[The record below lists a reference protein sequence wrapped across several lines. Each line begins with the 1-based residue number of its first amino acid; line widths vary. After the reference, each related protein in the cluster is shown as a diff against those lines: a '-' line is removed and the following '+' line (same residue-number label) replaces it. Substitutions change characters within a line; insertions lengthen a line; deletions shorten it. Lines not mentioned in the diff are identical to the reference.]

1 MPSLFTEDTFEQAVI
16 ELFEHMGY
24 AHIYA
29 PDMDRDYTSPLLDAI
44 LRDSLVR
51 INKNLT
57 LDAIDE
63 AISKLKY
70 FDAGSLI
77 QKNML
82 FMDYLQNGIEVS
94 YQEKGETKSTLVYLV
109 DYENVSRN
117 SFIAANQWTYSEYE
131 TKRPDI
137 VIFLNGLP
145 VVVMELKSPKADTVT
160 IEEAYAQIR
169 NYMKSIE
176 SMFIY
181 NAFCVISDQSQ
192 TRAGTITASFD
203 RFMEWKTVDGDYEE
217 TQYADFTTLLNGMF
231 TKSRFLDILHNFICF
246 SKETGGDAK
255 ILAAYHQYFA
265 VKKAVESTVKA
276 SAEGGD
282 GRGGVFWHTQGS
294 GKSLS
299 MVFYVKQLQTSMNSP
314 TVVVIT
320 DRNDLDDQLF
330 AQFAKCKDF
339 LRQTPVQAE
348 KRKLSDEEIQRGS
361 KTIGLSDW
369 LGGRE
374 ANGIIFTTMQKFEE
388 SDEPLCTRR
397 NIVVMAD
404 EAHRSQYGFEERV
417 NPKTGKITIGNA
429 RRVRDALP
437 NATYIGFTGTP
448 IELED
453 RNTLEVFGNY
463 IDIYDMTQAVADG
476 ATRPIYYESRVIK
489 LELDP
494 EILKKIDETYEQL
507 KENANEVDIEKS
519 KHELAHMDGV
529 LGTPKVIDSLCK
541 DIIEHYETY
550 RQYEQSGKA
559 MIVAYSRPM
568 AIKIYHRLLDED
580 MRPEWKDK
588 IKLVMTG
595 SNKDPE
601 EWKQYTGNKA
611 YREGLAREF
620 KDNNSEFKIAIVVD
634 MWLTGFDVPSMS
646 TMYIFKPMK
655 GHNLMQ
661 AIARVN
667 RVFED
672 KEGGLIVDYVGIAS
686 ALKEAMND
694 YTTRD
699 KKNYGDTDV
708 AKVAYPKFVEKL
720 SVCRDLFHGYD
731 YSKFISGTDLERSKA
746 ISGAVNFIVGVNKER
761 ERELFL
767 KEAIMLR
774 QALSLCSSMVEED
787 LRVEA
792 AFFESVRVLVMR
804 LIYQGEKKKFS
815 LQEINERING
825 LLKQS
830 VKSEGVISLFSDVGE
845 EFSLFDPKFLEE
857 LSKMKE
863 KNLAVE
869 LLKKL
874 IAEQVQIYRRTNVVK
889 SEKFSEIIQS
899 AMNRYLNGML
909 TNEEVIQEL
918 LKIAKEIADA
928 QKEGDELGLT
938 ADELAFYDALTKPQ
952 AIKDFYENEELI
964 AITKELAETLRKN
977 RTIDWQKRD
986 SARAKMRMIVKKL
999 LKKHRYPPEGMEDA
1013 VQTVITQCELWTDN
1027 ADYSESRSAE
1037 SDSSYKPVQMAT
1049 YVHEPGY
1056 GEGMVAET
1064 TESNN
1069 N

>member
-1 MPSLFTEDTFEQAVI
+1 MAIFNEATYENSII
-16 ELFEHMGY
+16 ELLGNLGY
-24 AHIYA
+24 IHVYG
-29 PDMDRDYTSPLLDAI
+29 PDVERDFHDPLMADELKNSLEMVNPNLPSAAI
-44 LRDSLVR
+44 
-51 INKNLT
+51 N
-57 LDAIDE
+57 E
-63 AISKLKY
+63 AIYKLRNY
-70 FDAGSLI
+70 EAGSLVS
-77 QKNML
+77 KNEV

-601 EWKQYTGNKA
+601 EWNQYTGNKA

-667 RVFED
+667 RVFKD
-672 KEGGLIVDYVGIAS
+672 KEGGLIVDYIGIAS
-686 ALKEAMND
+686 ALKSAMKQ
-694 YTTRD
+694 YTAQD
-699 KKNYGDTDV
+699 QKNYGNMDVSKTAYLKFQEKLIVCRELMHGFDYSEFLSTDSDLKRAQLITGGVNFLSAPVREETKENYLTESYLMRQAFSLSKSIATAEERREEAYFETVRSVLVKIERPGPISLKEINAQINELMKQTVQSDGVINLFTDV
-708 AKVAYPKFVEKL
+708 DKEFN
-720 SVCRDLFHGYD
+720 LFNTA
-731 YSKFISGTDLERSKA
+731 F
-746 ISGAVNFIVGVNKER
+746 
-761 ERELFL
+761 
-767 KEAIMLR
+767 M
-774 QALSLCSSMVEED
+774 EE
-787 LRVEA
+787 
-792 AFFESVRVLVMR
+792 
-804 LIYQGEKKKFS
+804 I
-815 LQEINERING
+815 
-825 LLKQS
+825 
-830 VKSEGVISLFSDVGE
+830 
-845 EFSLFDPKFLEE
+845 
-857 LSKMKE
+857 SKMPE
-863 KNLAVE
+863 KNLSIE

-874 IAEQVQIYRRTNVVK
+874 IAEQVRIYKKTNVVK
-889 SEKFSEIIQS
+889 SQQFSEMLDRIVKS
-899 AMNRYLNGML
+899 YLNGML
-909 TNEEVIQEL
+909 TNEQVIEEL
-918 LKIAKEIADA
+918 MKMAEDISNE
-928 QKEGDELGLT
+928 
-938 ADELAFYDALTKPQ
+938 
-952 AIKDFYENEELI
+952 DFYTNDQLI
-964 AITKELAETLRKN
+964 AITKELTEALRQS
-977 RTIDWQKRD
+977 RTVDWEKKD
-986 SARAKMRMIVKKL
+986 SARAGMRRMVKRL
-999 LKKHRYPPEGMEDA
+999 LKKYKYPPEGMEDA
-1013 VQTVITQCELWTDN
+1013 IKTVISQCEMWTDN
-1027 ADYSESRSAE
+1027 GDQY
-1037 SDSSYKPVQMAT
+1037 
-1049 YVHEPGY
+1049 
-1056 GEGMVAET
+1056 
-1064 TESNN
+1064 
-1069 N
+1069 

>member
-1 MPSLFTEDTFEQAVI
+1 MAIFNEATYENSII
-16 ELFEHMGY
+16 ELLGNLGY
-24 AHIYA
+24 THVYG
-29 PDMDRDYTSPLLDAI
+29 PDVERDFHDPLMADELKNSLEMVNPNLPSAAI
-44 LRDSLVR
+44 
-51 INKNLT
+51 N
-57 LDAIDE
+57 E
-63 AISKLKY
+63 AIYKLRNY
-70 FDAGSLI
+70 EAGSLVS
-77 QKNML
+77 KNEV

-348 KRKLSDEEIQRGS
+348 KRKLSGEEIQRGS

-620 KDNNSEFKIAIVVD
+620 KDNSSEFKIAIVVD

-667 RVFED
+667 RVFKD
-672 KEGGLIVDYVGIAS
+672 KEGGLIVDYIGIAS
-686 ALKEAMND
+686 ALKAAMKQ
-694 YTTRD
+694 YTAQD
-699 KKNYGDTDV
+699 QKNYGNMDVSKTAYLKFQEKLTVCRELMYGFDYSEFLSTDSDLKRAELIRDGVNFLSVPSMEDTKESYITESYLMRQAFSLSKSIATAEERREEAYFETVRSVLVKIVRPGPISLKEINAQINELMKQTVQSDGVINLFTDV
-708 AKVAYPKFVEKL
+708 DKEFN
-720 SVCRDLFHGYD
+720 LFNTA
-731 YSKFISGTDLERSKA
+731 F
-746 ISGAVNFIVGVNKER
+746 
-761 ERELFL
+761 
-767 KEAIMLR
+767 M
-774 QALSLCSSMVEED
+774 EE
-787 LRVEA
+787 
-792 AFFESVRVLVMR
+792 
-804 LIYQGEKKKFS
+804 I
-815 LQEINERING
+815 
-825 LLKQS
+825 
-830 VKSEGVISLFSDVGE
+830 
-845 EFSLFDPKFLEE
+845 
-857 LSKMKE
+857 SKMPE
-863 KNLAVE
+863 KNLSIE

-874 IAEQVQIYRRTNVVK
+874 IAEQVRIYKKTNVVK
-889 SEKFSEIIQS
+889 SQQFSEMLDRIVKS
-899 AMNRYLNGML
+899 YLNGML
-909 TNEEVIQEL
+909 TNEQVIEEL
-918 LKIAKEIADA
+918 MKMAEDISNAHKAGNAMGLS
-928 QKEGDELGLT
+928 DE
-938 ADELAFYDALTKPQ
+938 ELAFYDALTRPE
-952 AIKDFYENEELI
+952 AVKDFYTNDQLI
-964 AITKELAETLRKN
+964 AITKELTEALRQS
-977 RTIDWQKRD
+977 RTVDWEKKD
-986 SARAKMRMIVKKL
+986 SARAGMRRMVKRL
-999 LKKHRYPPEGMEDA
+999 LKKYKYPPEGMEDA
-1013 VQTVITQCELWTDN
+1013 IKTVISQCEMWTDN
-1027 ADYSESRSAE
+1027 GDQY
-1037 SDSSYKPVQMAT
+1037 
-1049 YVHEPGY
+1049 
-1056 GEGMVAET
+1056 
-1064 TESNN
+1064 
-1069 N
+1069 

>member
-1 MPSLFTEDTFEQAVI
+1 MAIFNEATYENSII
-16 ELFEHMGY
+16 ELLGNLGY
-24 AHIYA
+24 THVYG
-29 PDMDRDYTSPLLDAI
+29 PDVERDFHDPLMADELKNSLEMVNPNLPSAAI
-44 LRDSLVR
+44 
-51 INKNLT
+51 N
-57 LDAIDE
+57 E
-63 AISKLKY
+63 AIYKLRNY
-70 FDAGSLI
+70 EAGSLVS
-77 QKNML
+77 KNEV

-314 TVVVIT
+314 TIVVIT

-404 EAHRSQYGFEERV
+404 EAHRGQYGFEERV

-453 RNTLEVFGNY
+453 RNTLEVFGHY

-494 EILKKIDETYEQL
+494 EILEKIDETYEKL

-667 RVFED
+667 RVFKD
-672 KEGGLIVDYVGIAS
+672 KEGGLIVDYIGIAS
-686 ALKEAMND
+686 ALKAAMKQ
-694 YTTRD
+694 YTAQD
-699 KKNYGDTDV
+699 QKNYGNMDVSKTAYLKFQEKLIVCRELMHGFDYSEFLSTDSDLKRAQLITGGVNFLSAPVREETKENYITESYLMRQAFSLSKSIATAEERREEAYFETVRSVLVKIERPGPISLKEINAQINELMKQTVQSDGVINLFTDV
-708 AKVAYPKFVEKL
+708 DKEFN
-720 SVCRDLFHGYD
+720 LFNTA
-731 YSKFISGTDLERSKA
+731 F
-746 ISGAVNFIVGVNKER
+746 
-761 ERELFL
+761 
-767 KEAIMLR
+767 M
-774 QALSLCSSMVEED
+774 EE
-787 LRVEA
+787 
-792 AFFESVRVLVMR
+792 
-804 LIYQGEKKKFS
+804 I
-815 LQEINERING
+815 
-825 LLKQS
+825 
-830 VKSEGVISLFSDVGE
+830 
-845 EFSLFDPKFLEE
+845 
-857 LSKMKE
+857 SKMPE
-863 KNLAVE
+863 KNLSIE

-874 IAEQVQIYRRTNVVK
+874 IAEQVRIYKKTNVVK
-889 SEKFSEIIQS
+889 SQQFSEMLDRIVKS
-899 AMNRYLNGML
+899 YLNGML
-909 TNEEVIQEL
+909 TNEQVIEEL
-918 LKIAKEIADA
+918 MKMAEDISNAHKAGNAMGLS
-928 QKEGDELGLT
+928 DE
-938 ADELAFYDALTKPQ
+938 ELAFYDALTRPE
-952 AIKDFYENEELI
+952 AVKDFYTNDQLI
-964 AITKELAETLRKN
+964 AITKELTEALRQS
-977 RTIDWQKRD
+977 RTVDWEKKD
-986 SARAKMRMIVKKL
+986 SARAGMRRMVKRL
-999 LKKHRYPPEGMEDA
+999 LKKYKYPPEGMEDA
-1013 VQTVITQCELWTDN
+1013 IKTVISQCEMWTDN
-1027 ADYSESRSAE
+1027 GDQY
-1037 SDSSYKPVQMAT
+1037 
-1049 YVHEPGY
+1049 
-1056 GEGMVAET
+1056 
-1064 TESNN
+1064 
-1069 N
+1069 

>member
-1 MPSLFTEDTFEQAVI
+1 MAIFNEATYENSII
-16 ELFEHMGY
+16 ELLGNLGY
-24 AHIYA
+24 THVYG
-29 PDMDRDYTSPLLDAI
+29 PDVERDFHDPLMADELKNSLEMVNPNLPSAAI
-44 LRDSLVR
+44 
-51 INKNLT
+51 N
-57 LDAIDE
+57 E
-63 AISKLKY
+63 AIYKLRNY
-70 FDAGSLI
+70 EAGSLVS
-77 QKNML
+77 KNEV

-299 MVFYVKQLQTSMNSP
+299 MVFYVKQLQTSMNSS

-667 RVFED
+667 RVFKD
-672 KEGGLIVDYVGIAS
+672 KEGGLIVDYIGIAS
-686 ALKEAMND
+686 ALKAAMKQ
-694 YTTRD
+694 YTAQD
-699 KKNYGDTDV
+699 QKNYGNMDVSKTAYLKFQEKLIVCRELMHGFDYSEFLSTDSDLKRAQLITGGVNFLSAPVREETKENYITESYLMRQAFSLSKSIATAEERREEAYFETVRSVLVKIERPGPISLKEINAQINELMKQTVQSDGVINLFTDV
-708 AKVAYPKFVEKL
+708 DKEFN
-720 SVCRDLFHGYD
+720 LFNTA
-731 YSKFISGTDLERSKA
+731 F
-746 ISGAVNFIVGVNKER
+746 
-761 ERELFL
+761 
-767 KEAIMLR
+767 M
-774 QALSLCSSMVEED
+774 EE
-787 LRVEA
+787 
-792 AFFESVRVLVMR
+792 
-804 LIYQGEKKKFS
+804 I
-815 LQEINERING
+815 
-825 LLKQS
+825 
-830 VKSEGVISLFSDVGE
+830 
-845 EFSLFDPKFLEE
+845 
-857 LSKMKE
+857 SKMPE
-863 KNLAVE
+863 KNLSIE

-874 IAEQVQIYRRTNVVK
+874 IAEQVRIYKKTNVVK
-889 SEKFSEIIQS
+889 SQQFSEMLDRIVKS
-899 AMNRYLNGML
+899 YLNGML
-909 TNEEVIQEL
+909 TNEQVI
-918 LKIAKEIADA
+918 
-928 QKEGDELGLT
+928 
-938 ADELAFYDALTKPQ
+938 
-952 AIKDFYENEELI
+952 EELM
-964 AITKELAETLRKN
+964 KMAED
-977 RTIDWQKRD
+977 I
-986 SARAKMRMIVKKL
+986 S
-999 LKKHRYPPEGMEDA
+999 
-1013 VQTVITQCELWTDN
+1013 N
-1027 ADYSESRSAE
+1027 AHKAGNAMGL
-1037 SDSSYKPVQMAT
+1037 SD
-1049 YVHEPGY
+1049 
-1056 GEGMVAET
+1056 
-1064 TESNN
+1064 
-1069 N
+1069 

>member
-1 MPSLFTEDTFEQAVI
+1 MAIFNEATYENSII
-16 ELFEHMGY
+16 ELLGNLGY
-24 AHIYA
+24 IHVYG
-29 PDMDRDYTSPLLDAI
+29 PDVERDFHDPLMADELKNSLEMVNPNLPSAAI
-44 LRDSLVR
+44 
-51 INKNLT
+51 N
-57 LDAIDE
+57 E
-63 AISKLKY
+63 AIYKLRNY
-70 FDAGSLI
+70 EAGSLVS
-77 QKNML
+77 KNEV

-448 IELED
+448 IEHTGGV
-453 RNTLEVFGNY
+453 R
-463 IDIYDMTQAVADG
+463 
-476 ATRPIYYESRVIK
+476 K
-489 LELDP
+489 L
-494 EILKKIDETYEQL
+494 
-507 KENANEVDIEKS
+507 
-519 KHELAHMDGV
+519 H
-529 LGTPKVIDSLCK
+529 
-541 DIIEHYETY
+541 
-550 RQYEQSGKA
+550 
-559 MIVAYSRPM
+559 
-568 AIKIYHRLLDED
+568 
-580 MRPEWKDK
+580 
-588 IKLVMTG
+588 
-595 SNKDPE
+595 
-601 EWKQYTGNKA
+601 
-611 YREGLAREF
+611 
-620 KDNNSEFKIAIVVD
+620 
-634 MWLTGFDVPSMS
+634 
-646 TMYIFKPMK
+646 
-655 GHNLMQ
+655 
-661 AIARVN
+661 
-667 RVFED
+667 
-672 KEGGLIVDYVGIAS
+672 
-686 ALKEAMND
+686 
-694 YTTRD
+694 
-699 KKNYGDTDV
+699 
-708 AKVAYPKFVEKL
+708 
-720 SVCRDLFHGYD
+720 
-731 YSKFISGTDLERSKA
+731 
-746 ISGAVNFIVGVNKER
+746 
-761 ERELFL
+761 
-767 KEAIMLR
+767 
-774 QALSLCSSMVEED
+774 
-787 LRVEA
+787 
-792 AFFESVRVLVMR
+792 
-804 LIYQGEKKKFS
+804 
-815 LQEINERING
+815 
-825 LLKQS
+825 
-830 VKSEGVISLFSDVGE
+830 
-845 EFSLFDPKFLEE
+845 
-857 LSKMKE
+857 
-863 KNLAVE
+863 
-869 LLKKL
+869 
-874 IAEQVQIYRRTNVVK
+874 
-889 SEKFSEIIQS
+889 
-899 AMNRYLNGML
+899 RYL
-909 TNEEVIQEL
+909 
-918 LKIAKEIADA
+918 
-928 QKEGDELGLT
+928 
-938 ADELAFYDALTKPQ
+938 
-952 AIKDFYENEELI
+952 
-964 AITKELAETLRKN
+964 
-977 RTIDWQKRD
+977 
-986 SARAKMRMIVKKL
+986 
-999 LKKHRYPPEGMEDA
+999 
-1013 VQTVITQCELWTDN
+1013 
-1027 ADYSESRSAE
+1027 
-1037 SDSSYKPVQMAT
+1037 
-1049 YVHEPGY
+1049 
-1056 GEGMVAET
+1056 
-1064 TESNN
+1064 
-1069 N
+1069 

>member
-1 MPSLFTEDTFEQAVI
+1 MAIFNEATYENSII
-16 ELFEHMGY
+16 ELLGNLGY
-24 AHIYA
+24 THVYG
-29 PDMDRDYTSPLLDAI
+29 PDVERDFHDPLMADELKNSLEMVNPNLPSAAI
-44 LRDSLVR
+44 
-51 INKNLT
+51 N
-57 LDAIDE
+57 E
-63 AISKLKY
+63 AIYKLRNY
-70 FDAGSLI
+70 EAGSLVS
-77 QKNML
+77 KNEV

-667 RVFED
+667 RVFKD
-672 KEGGLIVDYVGIAS
+672 KEGGLIVDYIGIAS
-686 ALKEAMND
+686 ALKAAMKQ
-694 YTTRD
+694 YTAQD
-699 KKNYGDTDV
+699 QKNYGNMDVSKTAYLKFQEKLIVCRELMHGFGYSEFLSTDSDLKRAQLITGGVNFLSAPVREETKENYITESYLMRQAFSLSKSIATAEERREEAYFETVRSVLVKIERPGPISLKEINAQINELMKQTVQSDGVINLFTDV
-708 AKVAYPKFVEKL
+708 DKEFN
-720 SVCRDLFHGYD
+720 LFNTA
-731 YSKFISGTDLERSKA
+731 F
-746 ISGAVNFIVGVNKER
+746 
-761 ERELFL
+761 
-767 KEAIMLR
+767 M
-774 QALSLCSSMVEED
+774 EE
-787 LRVEA
+787 
-792 AFFESVRVLVMR
+792 
-804 LIYQGEKKKFS
+804 I
-815 LQEINERING
+815 
-825 LLKQS
+825 
-830 VKSEGVISLFSDVGE
+830 
-845 EFSLFDPKFLEE
+845 
-857 LSKMKE
+857 SKMPE
-863 KNLAVE
+863 KNLSIE

-874 IAEQVQIYRRTNVVK
+874 IAEQVRIYKKTNVVK
-889 SEKFSEIIQS
+889 SQQFSEMLDRIVKS
-899 AMNRYLNGML
+899 YLNGML
-909 TNEEVIQEL
+909 TNEQVIEEL
-918 LKIAKEIADA
+918 MKMAEDISNAHKAGNAMGLS
-928 QKEGDELGLT
+928 DE
-938 ADELAFYDALTKPQ
+938 ELAFYDALTRPE
-952 AIKDFYENEELI
+952 AVKDFYTNDQLI
-964 AITKELAETLRKN
+964 AITKELTEALRQS
-977 RTIDWQKRD
+977 RTVDWEKKD
-986 SARAKMRMIVKKL
+986 SARAGMRRMVKRL
-999 LKKHRYPPEGMEDA
+999 LKKYKYPPEGMEDA
-1013 VQTVITQCELWTDN
+1013 IKTVISQCEMWTDN
-1027 ADYSESRSAE
+1027 GDQY
-1037 SDSSYKPVQMAT
+1037 
-1049 YVHEPGY
+1049 
-1056 GEGMVAET
+1056 
-1064 TESNN
+1064 
-1069 N
+1069 